1 MLGATPSLAFVGRA
15 AEAAQ
20 IGREHPPA
28 PERALQLRLP
38 HQGAEREGVHEH
50 QHRLVGGLGIAVE
63 VREGAGTELQVLA
76 DHEPK
81 FYCTR
86 ARRRAAVGVG

>member
-1 MLGATPSLAFVGRA
+1 MLGATPSSRSVGRA

-20 IGREHPPA
+20 IGRQDPPA

-38 HQGAEREGVHEH
+38 HQRAEREGVHEH
-50 QHRLVGGLGIAVE
+50 QRRLVGGLGIAVE
-63 VREGAGTELQVLA
+63 VREGAETELQVLA
-76 DHEPK
+76 DHGPK

-86 ARRRAAVGVG
+86 CQAPRRPSG